1 MRVIPL
7 LVETTAEVYS
17 VTQLNRHVKSWLEQ
31 GIGEITVQGEISN
44 LTKPSSGHWYFTLKD
59 SQAQIRCVFFRNR
72 HTRLHLGMG
81 NGHQVLA
88 RGCLSLYEA
97 RGDYQLIVEDLS
109 EVGLGDLH
117 QQFEALKQKLFASGL
132 FDLSHKKAL
141 PRFPQTIG
149 VITSPTGAAI
159 RDILT
164 TLARRYPFALVRIY
178 PSDVQGKGAAAQ
190 LSSAIRQANQDQM
203 CDVLILARGGGSLE
217 DLWSFNDEALAYT
230 IAQSVIPIVTGIGHE
245 IDVTI
250 ADLVADVRAPTP
262 TAAAEVA
269 SPVQD
274 DMLQAIVTAEARLV
288 RAMRRMVA
296 HQTLLLKHQWTQLTS
311 PRQMIAAYWQA
322 LDHREHQLQH
332 YMARLYQSR
341 SQRFHALMGRLNAVS
356 PLATLERG
364 YAVAT
369 YQKHLIK
376 NAQEVIVG
384 ANIVVHLAK
393 GQLMCEVLEQ
403 LS

>member
-1 MRVIPL
+1 MQGIPL
-7 LVETTAEVYS
+7 LVETKVDVYS
-17 VTQLNRHVKSWLEQ
+17 VAELNRHVKSWLEQ

-59 SQAQIRCVFFRNR
+59 THAQVRCVFFRNR
-72 HTRLHLGMG
+72 HTRLHHTMG

-97 RGDYQLIVEDLS
+97 RGDYQLIIEALN

-117 QQFEALKQKLFASGL
+117 QQFEVLKQKLFASGL
-132 FDLSHKKAL
+132 FDASRKKPL

-164 TLARRYPFALVRIY
+164 TLQRRFPLALVRIY

-190 LSSAIRQANQDQM
+190 LSTAIRQANQDGV

-217 DLWSFNDEALAYT
+217 DLWSFNDEALAHT
-230 IAQSVIPIVTGIGHE
+230 IAQSLIPLVTGIGHE

-250 ADLVADVRAPTP
+250 ADLVADLRAPTP
-262 TAAAEVA
+262 TAAAEVV
-269 SPVQD
+269 SPVQED
-274 DMLQAIVTAEARLV
+274 LLQAIITSEARLI
-288 RAMRRMVA
+288 RAMRRIVV
-296 HQTLLLKHQWTQLTS
+296 HQTLVLKHQWTQLTS

-322 LDHREHQLQH
+322 LDHREYQLQQH
-332 YMARLYQSR
+332 MARLYQSR
-341 SQRFHALMGRLNAVS
+341 VQRLHALMGRLHTVS

-364 YAVAT
+364 YAVVT
-369 YQKHLIK
+369 YQQRLLKSTGD
-376 NAQEVIVG
+376 VTVG
-384 ANIVVHLAK
+384 SHIVVRLAQ
-393 GQLMCEVLEQ
+393 GQLLCEVLE
-403 LS
+403 